1 MCEGPSIWNKSLS
14 IVSCCPLV
22 ECLAPRFLSS
32 ALTYINK
39 CINASSHE
47 YFSLWPGGRQ
57 HQRNT
62 NVICFRE
69 IIKRNKSLPHAPDWL
84 LCFLKVDFI
93 LTPLF
98 LSFFFF
104 FYIFFSQQS
113 LVWKLQLREHG
124 SSRSPAGTEQQSQ
137 DKQVPVLR
145 LFSVWK
151 ALWSKLN
158 SPPPFWGVHGKY
170 IIWFSLTRFH
180 LNTINL
186 KKMWKTGYF
195 SGFFLCL
202 CCRRLAHPAWD
213 GRQTAPIL
221 AAASNKCYF

>member
-69 IIKRNKSLPHAPDWL
+69 IIKRNKSLPRAPDWL

-104 FYIFFSQQS
+104 FFTYF
-113 LVWKLQLREHG
+113 
-124 SSRSPAGTEQQSQ
+124 SRSRAWCVSCGSESTAPQGLLLVQ
-137 DKQVPVLR
+137 
-145 LFSVWK
+145 
-151 ALWSKLN
+151 N
-158 SPPPFWGVHGKY
+158 SRARINRCPFWDYSAFERHCDPSWTALHRSEGFMGNTLY
-170 IIWFSLTRFH
+170 GFH
-180 LNTINL
+180 LQDSI
-186 KKMWKTGYF
+186 
-195 SGFFLCL
+195 
-202 CCRRLAHPAWD
+202 
-213 GRQTAPIL
+213 
-221 AAASNKCYF
+221 